1 MFDSTKSKP
10 RAKHFSFEVTHT
22 DQSTRARCG
31 LLRVGNHTIE
41 TPVFMPVSAQGAVRT
56 LKPGEVGGCGYE
68 ILLANAYHLMLRPG
82 IDIIESLGGIHSF
95 MAWEGSILTDSGG
108 YQVMSLAPGVEV
120 TPQGV
125 SFLSPLGGE
134 RVFMTPESCVEAQ
147 SRLGSDI
154 AMALDECLPYPSD
167 PRRVEESV
175 SLTIEWARRCLEE
188 AKRRSQTIFGIVQGG
203 FLSDARKRCVNEI
216 CGMGFDGYGIGGLS
230 VGEPREVTLEIA
242 NETARELPEE
252 LPRYLMGVGDP
263 LTIIQASSLG
273 IDMFDSAFPT
283 RIARNG
289 TALVGFERFNMRNAR
304 FARDPGPLDPK
315 CDCYA
320 CRHFSRAFIRNQVVA
335 GEILGLHLLSI
346 HNLFQLSKLFEK
358 IRGYT
363 REGKFSGFL
372 KEVEALRC

>member
-1 MFDSTKSKP
+1 MFDVELQPEVKN
-10 RAKHFSFEVTHT
+10 FSFEVTHT
-22 DQSTRARCG
+22 DQSTHARCG
-31 LLRVGNHTIE
+31 LLRIGDHAIE

-56 LKPGEVGGCGYE
+56 LKPQEVKDCGYE

-82 IDIIESLGGIHSF
+82 IDVIEALGGLHSF

-134 RVFMTPESCVEAQ
+134 RVFMTPESSVEAQ

-154 AMALDECLPYPSD
+154 AMVLDECLPYPAG
-167 PRRVEESV
+167 PERVDQ
-175 SLTIEWARRCLEE
+175 SLKLTVNWARRCWQE

-203 FLSDARKRCVNEI
+203 FFSDARRRCASEI

-230 VGEPREVTLEIA
+230 VGEPHEVTLEMA
-242 NETARELPEE
+242 HDTARELPEG

-263 LTIIQASSLG
+263 LTIIHAVSFG

-289 TALVGFERFNMRNAR
+289 TALVGFERLNMRNAR
-304 FARDPGPLDPK
+304 FARDPMPLDTE
-315 CDCYA
+315 CECYT
-320 CRHFSRAFIRNQVVA
+320 CRNFSRAFIRNQVMA
-335 GEILGLHLLSI
+335 GEILGLYLLSI

-358 IRGYT
+358 IRDYT
-363 REGKFSGFL
+363 RKRQFSALLKEAVFSG
-372 KEVEALRC
+372 R